1 MITTALSSWYSSIL
15 EGETLDHRLRR
26 GPLPSNQVVQ
36 YALQIAEAL
45 DKAQREGITHRDLK
59 PGNIMLT
66 KSGLKLLD
74 TNGKDDKEKY
84 FNILRAKSGSKEL
97 NDFADGSVGFVI
109 GGFQFALGCVLGIGA
124 MVEETVG

>member
-1 MITTALSSWYSSIL
+1 MFGRL
-15 EGETLDHRLRR
+15 LRR
-26 GPLPSNQVVQ
+26 VPLT
-36 YALQIAEAL
+36 
-45 DKAQREGITHRDLK
+45 GI
-59 PGNIMLT
+59 
-66 KSGLKLLD
+66 D